1 MAIFDK
7 ISNFAKNAADNTKDM
22 LEVSKLNGKIS
33 QERNKIEQHKKELGE
48 YVWKQHEEGAKFDEV
63 AEIILNGITECNEAI
78 AKLEAEIAAI
88 KAPKP
93 EPAPA
98 PAPEPAAEPETEK
111 AICPNCGAEYAPPQK
126 FCPECGHNLTQPA
139 ERICPEC
146 GSKIPEGRKFCG
158 ECGRKLD

>member
-48 YVWKQHEEGAKFDEV
+48 YVWKQHEAGVGFDEE
-63 AEIILNGITECNEAI
+63 AETILNGIAECNEAI

-98 PAPEPAAEPETEK
+98 AEPAAEPEPEAPK
-111 AICPNCGAEYAPPQK
+111 AVCPSCGSEYTPPQK
-126 FCPECGHNLTQPA
+126 FCPQCGFNLVQPA
-139 ERICPEC
+139 ERFCPEC
-146 GSKIPEGRKFCG
+146 GSKVPEGRKFCG